1 MKIPV
6 DLKIKY
12 LNRRLDDVKKL
23 RLNIDT
29 NDYSFAIKIGHQIKG
44 NAVTFEVPQIASIGS
59 EIEKAALVRDREKL
73 IILIQKMESL
83 IFNVQK
89 NVT

>member
-1 MKIPV
+1 MKIPI

-44 NAVTFEVPQIASIGS
+44 NAVTFEIPQIASIGS
-59 EIEKAALVRDREKL
+59 EIEKAAQGRDREKL

-83 IFNVQK
+83 IFKVQK